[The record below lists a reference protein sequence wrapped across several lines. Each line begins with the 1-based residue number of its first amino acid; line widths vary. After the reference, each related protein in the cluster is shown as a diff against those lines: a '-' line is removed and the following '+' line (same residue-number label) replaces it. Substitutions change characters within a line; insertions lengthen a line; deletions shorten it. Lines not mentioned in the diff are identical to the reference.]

1 VTLSK
6 SHVHRN
12 SSVIAIKYH
21 EANMVNRS
29 IGKPETAMGRAAA
42 RAVYGNLLDH
52 CAAIQN
58 A

>member
-1 VTLSK
+1 
-6 SHVHRN
+6 
-12 SSVIAIKYH
+12 
-21 EANMVNRS
+21 MVNRS